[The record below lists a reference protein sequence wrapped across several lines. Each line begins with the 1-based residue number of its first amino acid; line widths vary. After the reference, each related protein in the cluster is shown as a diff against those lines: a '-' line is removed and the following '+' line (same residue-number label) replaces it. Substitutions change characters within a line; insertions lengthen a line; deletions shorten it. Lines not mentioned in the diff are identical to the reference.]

1 MTEND
6 KIKLTSN
13 ITIISGI
20 FVLLVSVLL
29 LLNYVQINQNDVLES
44 KVIESLVEKLQE
56 DPNND
61 ALRNEIRKYDLMVRK
76 AYFNSRWQVKTGSY
90 LLLFA
95 GIIFII
101 SIRVRQSITS
111 KIDLPD
117 EHKPDEN
124 FSRILSQRWI
134 LIATGGI
141 MLSALAAGFLTQD
154 TFNMYGTT
162 QPESQMVSAVLTN
175 NDEDNI
181 EVIDIAV
188 GKSNDNSDDQDGQE
202 ATEEESTPG
211 NQIKGEETAETTN
224 DGTSKNENSV
234 EEQAG
239 KMIFP
244 AEAEIENNF
253 NSFRGAWGH
262 GISQH
267 NNIPTDWDGTT
278 GQNIAWKVKIPK
290 KGYNSPVLWDEKLF
304 MAGGDNA
311 GLKVLCFNRITG
323 NLIWEKDVINIEGSP
338 STPPETTDDTGLS
351 APSATTD
358 GNHVIAIFGTG
369 DIIAYDMQGNRKWA
383 RNLGV
388 PDNHYG
394 HSSSLIML
402 KEKVFVQFDSNKGGK
417 LFALNSMTGETV
429 WEIERDTQISWASP
443 ILAKV
448 DGSYQVVLSSAPMV
462 AGYDVETGKQLWSN
476 RCMMGEVGPSP
487 AFGSGL
493 IIATNEYASLVA
505 IDPSTGE
512 TVWEDN
518 EYMPEVASPVVS
530 EGLLF
535 IATTYGVFVCYDVKN
550 GTKYW
555 EQEFNEGFYSSP
567 IVADGN
573 VYASTMNGTTHIM
586 EVSKEPNIISEPK
599 LGERIV
605 TTPAFADGRIY
616 FRGEE
621 NLYCIGK

>member
-13 ITIISGI
+13 STIISGM

-29 LLNYVQINQNDVLES
+29 LLNYVQINRNNVIES

-56 DPNND
+56 NPNND
-61 ALRNEIRKYDLMVRK
+61 ALRKEIREYDLMARK

-95 GIIFII
+95 GIVLIA
-101 SIRVRQSITS
+101 SLRTRHSLTS
-111 KIDLPD
+111 KIDKP
-117 EHKPDEN
+117 EEQKPDEN
-124 FSRILSQRWI
+124 LNRILSQRWI
-134 LIATGGI
+134 LIATGAI
-141 MLSALAAGFLTQD
+141 MVLALAAGFLTQD
-154 TFNMYGTT
+154 TFNMYGTD
-162 QPESQMVSAVLTN
+162 QPESQITSAALTN
-175 NDEDNI
+175 ENENI
-181 EVIDIAV
+181 EVIDISI
-188 GKSNDNSDDQDGQE
+188 GNTNDNAEVRNGQE
-202 ATEEESTPG
+202 VTEEEITSG
-211 NQIKGEETAETTN
+211 NQIAGEETAKASGEEIAH
-224 DGTSKNENSV
+224 NENTAKESI
-234 EEQAG
+234 ERLA
-239 KMIFP
+239 FP
-244 AEAEIENNF
+244 AASEIENNY

-262 GISQH
+262 GISKH
-267 NNIPTDWDGTT
+267 KNIPTDWDGAS
-278 GQNIAWKVKIPK
+278 GKNIAWKVKIPK
-290 KGYNSPVLWDEKLF
+290 KGYNSPVLWNEKLF
-304 MAGGDNA
+304 IAGGDET
-311 GLKVLCFNRITG
+311 GLKIFCYNRNTG
-323 NLIWEKDVINIEGSP
+323 NLLWEQEVTNIEGSP

-351 APSATTD
+351 APSVTTN

-369 DIIAYDMQGNRKWA
+369 DIIAFDMQGKRKWA

-402 KEKVFVQFDSNKGGK
+402 KEKVFVQFDTNKGGK
-417 LFALNSMTGETV
+417 LFALNSITGETI
-429 WEIERDTQISWASP
+429 WETGRDTQISWASP

-448 DGSYQVVLSSAPMV
+448 NGKYQVVLSSAPLV
-462 AGYDVETGKQLWSN
+462 AGYDAETGKQLWSN
-476 RCMMGEVGPSP
+476 KCMMGEVGPSP

-505 IDPSTGE
+505 IDPTTGE

-567 IVADGN
+567 IVADGK
-573 VYASTMNGTTHIM
+573 VYASTMNGTTHVM

-605 TTPAFADGRIY
+605 TTPAFADGKIY